1 MQSIVSW
8 LLGLPDAASID
19 AVATPRLA
27 APWVADRSGPFWV
40 FLGVAVL
47 AALALAFYT
56 FGQHKGSYLSRM
68 ALATLRAGLL
78 ALLLLTLAEPV
89 LQMTLTNQSS
99 PVLFVL
105 FDGTESMD
113 LRDELPPAEQ
123 SRLLAAGSPSSV
135 AGPLTTSNSPE
146 AGESAPRS
154 RLEWVQGSLRGQD
167 GNWLSRLEEE
177 GFRVE
182 PFLFE
187 GSSTS
192 QLRKLARN
200 DGRGDELDPAHI
212 AAQLTSRGQVTALGA
227 MLDDAATQANRNLAG
242 VVLVSDFQHN
252 SGAAPVGQEERLG
265 AAPALRVGAPLHTV
279 GVGVLEAID
288 LAVDLQTNPKMK
300 RAERTTLFVK
310 VRQTGLEGQDVTVR
324 VIGRRLTGQGAEVG
338 GRQVETD
345 EPGASAPVAGN
356 GAAVATGGEVVV
368 GEKTVRLEGPIQQ
381 VDFPYTPEEAGR
393 FEFVA
398 EALPLPGES
407 VEQNNHSSR
416 EMNII
421 DDYLRLMYV
430 AYEPDWEWRF
440 IKEVFHRDALVGM
453 EGFRTYLASSDPRVR
468 EKNVLFLPTLTPSRS
483 EFFANDVIFLGDT
496 PGTML
501 GERFCEMVKQFVGV
515 FGGGLVVIA
524 GPRFGPGELAG
535 TPLEEMLPVLVER
548 GSKLRDSHEYRLTL
562 TPQAEQYPFMTLG
575 DNEAENNRAWGL
587 LNRLPW
593 YQPVRG
599 LHEQA
604 ETLAAHPSDTCLDG
618 RTPQP
623 LVAVRKYG
631 NGEVVYLAMNESW
644 RLRRMYGEKY
654 YRQFWSQLIHRLG
667 MSHALGAEKRFVVRT
682 DRRQYRAEE
691 TATLTVE
698 AFDENFEPLGG
709 EDAPRTSLTATLTLP
724 ETGGAETTRPIS
736 VPMLRPGVY
745 EARIPLYAAGEYTV
759 RVEDP
764 VAQKTSEVR
773 FESTNVSAERRR
785 ATRDAALQEELA
797 RATGGRSYDL
807 ATVAQLPDQ
816 LHAEPIVETLTR
828 NHPLWSTPLWFIA
841 LVGLMLGEWWLRKMV
856 RLA

>member
-1 MQSIVSW
+1 MQDILSW
-8 LLGLPDAASID
+8 LLGLPNAASID
-19 AVATPRLA
+19 AIDAPRLA

-40 FLGVAVL
+40 FLGVAAA
-47 AALALAFYT
+47 AALAVAFYT
-56 FGQHKGSYLSRM
+56 
-68 ALATLRAGLL
+68 LAQRKASLPARLGLACLRGVLL
-78 ALLLLTLAEPV
+78 ALLLVTLAEPV
-89 LQMTLTNQSS
+89 LQLVLTNRSS
-99 PVLFVL
+99 PVLYVL

-113 LRDELPPAEQ
+113 LRDELTAEEQ
-123 SRLLAAGSPSSV
+123 SRLAAATAPPSADAS
-135 AGPLTTSNSPE
+135 SNS
-146 AGESAPRS
+146 AATPRS
-154 RLEWVQGSLRGQD
+154 RLEWVQASLRTGE
-167 GNWLSRLEEE
+167 GNWLSRLEEK

-182 PFLFE
+182 PFLFD
-187 GSSTS
+187 GNSTS
-192 QLRKLARN
+192 QLRKLPRG
-200 DGRGDELDPAHI
+200 DGRGDELSPEHVAG
-212 AAQLTSRGQVTALGA
+212 QLTNTGQVTALGA
-227 MLDDAATQANRNLAG
+227 MFDDAAAQANRNLAG

-252 SGAAPVGQEERLG
+252 SGAAPLG
-265 AAPALRVGAPLHTV
+265 LETRREAAPAFRLAAPIHTV
-279 GVGVLEAID
+279 GVGALEAID

-310 VRQTGLEGQDVTVR
+310 VRQTGLEGQDVNVR
-324 VIGRRLTGQGAEVG
+324 VIGRRLSGQGQEAG
-338 GRQVETD
+338 A
-345 EPGASAPVAGN
+345 PGAGDI
-356 GAAVATGGEVVV
+356 VV
-368 GEKTVRLEGPIQQ
+368 GEKDVRLEGPVQQ
-381 VDFPYTPEEAGR
+381 IEFPYTPEEAGK
-393 FEFVA
+393 FEFIA

-407 VEQNNHSSR
+407 VEQNNYSSR

-440 IKEVFHRDALVGM
+440 IKEVFHRDKLVGM

-468 EKNVLFLPTLTPSRS
+468 ENNVLFLPTLTPARS
-483 EFFANDVIFLGDT
+483 EFFANDVIFLGDV
-496 PGTML
+496 PGGML

-515 FGGGLVVIA
+515 FGGGLVVIS

-548 GSKLRDSHEYRLTL
+548 GSKFRDNAEFRFTR
-562 TPQAEQYPFMTLG
+562 TAQAEQYPFMTLG
-575 DNEAENNRAWGL
+575 DNAAENDRGWSL
-587 LNRLPW
+587 LDRLPW

-599 LHEQA
+599 MHEQA
-604 ETLAAHPSDTCLDG
+604 EILAAHPSDTCLDG

-631 NGEVVYLAMNESW
+631 NGEVVYLAMNETW

-709 EDAPRTSLTATLTLP
+709 GDAPLASLTATLTLP
-724 ETGGAETTRPIS
+724 DGPGGETTRPIN
-736 VPMLRPGVY
+736 VPLLRPGVY
-745 EARIPLYAAGEYTV
+745 EARIPLYAAGEYAV

-764 VAQKTSEVR
+764 ITENASEVR

-797 RATGGRSYDL
+797 RATGGRSYDI
-807 ATVAQLPDQ
+807 ASVAALPDD
-816 LHAEPIVETLTR
+816 LTAEPIVETLTR

-841 LVGLMLGEWWLRKMV
+841 LTGLMLGEWWLRKVV